1 MKAKLSAVR
10 KGTMEGGI
18 RGRASGY
25 FLHPYE
31 VPRNYQ
37 IIDADDEVGEYHFY
51 DISAKG
57 SGG

>member
-10 KGTMEGGI
+10 KGTMEGHI

-25 FLHPYE
+25 FLHSYE

-37 IIDADDEVGEYHFY
+37 VIDADDEAGEYYFN